1 MFPHSNMSP
10 VLKSEQVFLQDD
22 GAETRKSASKKEG
35 SPVISIAL
43 HAVEVPRHCHT
54 LDICMGVHWPVWS
67 RNTRRAK
74 VSQGPFRLDT
84 VGVRG
89 SNPLSRT
96 IFFGLDSR
104 IRFSGEIRHFEKLAK
119 RVGAVEP
126 AFEIF
131 CQFGVFLYQVVVT
144 GRSPIQHPIRR
155 SH

>member
-54 LDICMGVHWPVWS
+54 FDICMGVHWPVWS

-89 SNPLSRT
+89 SKPLPRTTLIPLGNRNLRSREDFPFQALSH
-96 IFFGLDSR
+96 FFTLHESR
-104 IRFSGEIRHFEKLAK
+104 SSRSSWTVGVSGSNH
-119 RVGAVEP
+119 
-126 AFEIF
+126 
-131 CQFGVFLYQVVVT
+131 
-144 GRSPIQHPIRR
+144 
-155 SH
+155 